1 MRKTLATAAL
11 VLALGCPAFAG
22 DMHTPPVAQP
32 PQPTPPQQTAPGD
45 MLTPPA
51 ALIDML
57 LSLLTVALP

>member
-11 VLALGCPAFAG
+11 VLALGCPVFAG
-22 DMHTPPVAQP
+22 EMHTPPATQP
-32 PQPTPPQQTAPGD
+32 PQPPQQAAPGD

-51 ALIDML
+51 ALIDAL